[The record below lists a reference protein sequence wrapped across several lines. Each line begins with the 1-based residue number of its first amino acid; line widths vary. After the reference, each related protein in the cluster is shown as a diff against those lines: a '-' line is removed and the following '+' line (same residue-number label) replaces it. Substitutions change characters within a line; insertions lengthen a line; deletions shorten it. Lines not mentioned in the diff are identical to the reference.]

1 VDVVTAQQLE
11 TSLESKI
18 RERTA
23 RVGVIGLGYVGLAL
37 AVEAAEF
44 GFHVVGVEID
54 ETKASM
60 VNTCRSYIGD
70 VTDEALRRVVDAD
83 KLSATT
89 QHDALRDTDV
99 IIICVPTPL
108 TKSKEPDLSHVTA
121 AAHACVPLLRPGM
134 LVVLESTTYPG
145 TTVEVVKPIL
155 ETSGLRAGPD
165 FALAFSPER
174 IDPGNRQ
181 HSFRSVPKIV
191 GGVTPGS
198 TRIAQAFYEQVADT
212 VVPVSSPTV
221 AEMVKVYEN
230 VFRNV
235 NIALVNELTLLCDRM
250 GLDVWEIIETAA
262 TKPYGFMPFYPGPGV
277 GGHCIPVDPYYLS
290 AKAREYDFHARFIE
304 LAATVNDSMP
314 YYVVSRTTGA
324 LEAKGKTLCG
334 AKVLV
339 LGVAY
344 KKDISD
350 VRMSPALKVMALLHK
365 RGATVT
371 YHDPHVPEV
380 TLTNPGIIRSVPL
393 TDETLEGVDCVILA
407 TDHSDMDYDRIV
419 ARASLIV
426 DTRNRLH
433 GHRLPHVVRL

>member
-1 VDVVTAQQLE
+1 MDVITVQQHD

-37 AVEAAEF
+37 AVEAAEI
-44 GFHVVGVEID
+44 GFSVVGVEID
-54 ETKASM
+54 DTKAAM
-60 VNTCRSYIGD
+60 VNAGQSYIGD
-70 VTDEALRRVVDAD
+70 VTDNVLGSVVRGNKLTATTNYAALREV
-83 KLSATT
+83 
-89 QHDALRDTDV
+89 DV

-121 AAHACVPLLRPGM
+121 AAHACVPMLRPGM

-155 ETSGLRAGPD
+155 ETSGLQAGPD

-174 IDPGNRQ
+174 IDPGNRRY
-181 HSFRSVPKIV
+181 SLRTIPKVV
-191 GGVTPGS
+191 GGVTPAS
-198 TRIAQAFYEQVADT
+198 TQTARCFYEQVADK
-212 VVPVSSPTV
+212 VVLVSSPTV

-314 YYVVSRTTGA
+314 YYVVSRAVGA
-324 LEAKGKTLCG
+324 LEGMGKTLCG
-334 AKVLV
+334 AKILL

-344 KKDISD
+344 KKDIPD
-350 VRMSPALKVMALLHK
+350 VRMSPALKVMGLLEK
-365 RGATVT
+365 RGASVI

-380 TLTNPGIIRSVPL
+380 TLANPGTIRSVPL
-393 TDETLEGVDCVILA
+393 TDEILAGADCVILA
-407 TDHSDMDYDRIV
+407 TDHSVIDYDRIV

-426 DTRNRLH
+426 DTRNRL
-433 GHRLPHVVRL
+433 RNFRVPHVVKL